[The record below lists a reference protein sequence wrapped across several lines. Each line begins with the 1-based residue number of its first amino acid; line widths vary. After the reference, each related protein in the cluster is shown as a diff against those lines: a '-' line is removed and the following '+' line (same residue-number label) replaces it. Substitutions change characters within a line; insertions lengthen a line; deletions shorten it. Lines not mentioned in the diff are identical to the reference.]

1 MYIAVV
7 TIILVIC
14 FLKLREEVLSKSNAL
29 KGETFASKSFSISLC
44 LENFAKVYSRNQT
57 ITCDQ

>member
-29 KGETFASKSFSISLC
+29 KGETFASKSFSISWC
-44 LENFAKVYSRNQT
+44 L
-57 ITCDQ
+57 

>member
-29 KGETFASKSFSISLC
+29 KGNTFASKSFSISRC

-57 ITCDQ
+57 IIRDQ